1 LFSIYLHSHGAA
13 MKVPFRQQLSGYD
26 CVPTT
31 LINGLSY
38 LFSREEI
45 PPFVVHRVYKESMDI
60 EAFRGTSSRAIQELG
75 FLLSNYQEKRYKK
88 FAVEAEYL
96 CCNQVHLRQNSKIIR
111 CLNANGVALLCVHTT
126 DNNWHYILGF
136 KLEGEWIHCYD
147 PYPRTKRF
155 INHETVKFMIT
166 TGQHEPN
173 LIMHIDWL
181 DKSFRKAKD
190 FNGRKYILGQ
200 IDDRE
205 CLLLNRLHP

>member
-1 LFSIYLHSHGAA
+1 
-13 MKVPFRQQLSGYD
+13 MKVPFRQQASGYD

-45 PPFVVHRVYKESMDI
+45 PPFIVHRVYKECMDL

-75 FLLSNYQEKRYKK
+75 FWLSNYQEKRYKK
-88 FAVEAEYL
+88 FAVEADYL
-96 CCNQVHLRQNSKIIR
+96 YGDQVHLKQSSKIIR
-111 CLNANGVALLCVHTT
+111 CITSKGVALLCVHTT
-126 DNNWHYILGF
+126 DNNWHYILAF
-136 KLEGEWIHCYD
+136 RLEGEWLHCYD

-155 INHETVKFMIT
+155 INHENVRLVET

-173 LIMHIDWL
+173 LIMHFSWL
-181 DKSFRKAKD
+181 DKSFKKTKD
-190 FNGRKYILGQ
+190 CDGRKYILGR

-205 CLLLNRLHP
+205 CLLLNRIRS